1 MLYDIIKNHSQLISP
16 FAFINKDKRQA
27 RLERATLKFSLLT
40 NYMALLG
47 GKIKSKQMLSGNMAD
62 VLSNLYLSYS
72 LIWYHHHYE
81 QQSNDFLKNECIDY
95 LVNELEYKMN
105 LIIEN
110 YPIKLLYPF
119 LYALKNKISFPVL
132 ENKNKLYE
140 LLLNNKE
147 LYELFKNDIYYKGTV
162 LEKMEKL
169 RKLDKT
175 SQEYESLYQEIIQVG
190 EYPI

>member
-1 MLYDIIKNHSQLISP
+1 
-16 FAFINKDKRQA
+16 
-27 RLERATLKFSLLT
+27 
-40 NYMALLG
+40 
-47 GKIKSKQMLSGNMAD
+47 MLSGNMAD

-81 QQSNDFLKNECIDY
+81 QQSNEFLKNECMDY
-95 LVNELEYKMN
+95 LLNELEYKMN

-110 YPIKLLYPF
+110 YPIKPLYPF
-119 LYALKNKISFPVL
+119 LYILKNKESFPVL
-132 ENKNKLYE
+132 ENKNKLYD

-162 LEKMEKL
+162 LEKMENL

-175 SQEYESLYQEIIQVG
+175 SQEYEKLYQEIIQVG